1 MKIQRIS
8 TFVFIYFGTVL
19 AFSPSVNAATFQTNF
34 TQSLTGTDASKGD
47 IWLNYISQDGTK
59 FNNFSFIN
67 KVNILSNTPITNVQ
81 AGSTSTPGDKN
92 NNTGAAS
99 TDRGDKASAPI
110 PVSGMKNPTGTE
122 IAAFV
127 GNKNLNNIIDTEDTG
142 SFKINLFFD
151 KLIEKDKTGLDNL
164 FFWERGMNS
173 NLGIQAI
180 DSTGKLMGEFLQL
193 NHKDQNYAGYSID
206 TTEIDGAQQV
216 GSWGVK
222 LKQLGVTSLSGIQ
235 ITTNAEYNGP
245 DFKVIARNGPA
256 YYQAPPSPPKKVP
269 EPATAAALGLFAVG
283 ALRVVKKK
291 FLVTA

>member
-1 MKIQRIS
+1 MKLHRIS
-8 TFVFIYFGTVL
+8 TFVLIYFGTVL
-19 AFSPSVNAATFQTNF
+19 AFSPSANAATFQTNF
-34 TQSLTGTDASKGD
+34 TQSLRGADASKGD
-47 IWLNYISQDGTK
+47 IWLNYITQDGTK

-67 KVNILSNTPITNVQ
+67 KVDILSNTPITNVQ
-81 AGSTSTPGDKN
+81 AGSTSTPGPNN

-99 TDRGDKASAPI
+99 TDKGDKASSPI
-110 PVSGMKNPTGTE
+110 AVSGLKNPTGAE

-151 KLIEKDKTGLDNL
+151 SSIQKDNTGLDNL

-173 NLGIQAI
+173 DLGIQAI
-180 DSTGKLMGEFLQL
+180 DSNGKLIGKFLQL
-193 NHKDQNYAGYSID
+193 NRQDQNDAGYSIN
-206 TTEIDGAQQV
+206 TTEIDDDQKV

-222 LKQLGVTSLSGIQ
+222 LKQLGVDSLSGIQ
-235 ITTNAEYNGP
+235 ITTNADYNGP
-245 DFKVIARNGPA
+245 DFKVIARNGKP

-269 EPATAAALGLFAVG
+269 EPNTAAALGLFAVG

-291 FLVTA
+291 SLVTA